1 MKKTTSTYENNRGN
15 TRKYPTLIKLIRK
28 WGLLLGLI
36 LLVIVFSLA
45 AEKFL
50 TVMNIANI
58 LRQGTIIGIMA
69 LGMTFAMI
77 VGDFDL
83 SFASL
88 TGLLNVINISLIIQG
103 WNLVPVFILT
113 LTIGICWGLFNSVLI
128 VKVGIHA
135 FIATLATMTIARGII
150 YWITKGKTLYGPY
163 PESLTVIGR
172 GNILFNLLPIAT
184 LIFLVVAIM
193 AYILAN
199 HTKIGRY
206 FYSVGGNPQ
215 AAIYSGIKVNLYRTA
230 GITISSFCSAIAAII
245 LTSKLTSAPPDAGEG
260 YLMSAI
266 PVVFLG
272 TTFLKPGV
280 VNVGGTV
287 VATILIAVIENGL
300 IMLNVPF
307 YFKYMIQGG
316 IIILAI
322 ASITGGSKKK
332 LGGPAMF

>member
-1 MKKTTSTYENNRGN
+1 MREATVTTDT
-15 TRKYPTLIKLIRK
+15 TRKTLSREVLVKALRK
-28 WGLLLGLI
+28 WGLLIGLI
-36 LLVIVFSLA
+36 LLTLVFGLTA
-45 AEKFL
+45 RNFL
-50 TVMNIANI
+50 TVRNVSNI

-69 LGMTFAMI
+69 VGMSFAMI

-88 TGLLNVINISLIIQG
+88 AGLLNVIAILFINRGASPV
-103 WNLVPVFILT
+103 LVFALT
-113 LTIGICWGLFNSVLI
+113 LCIGIFWGIANGILV

-150 YWITKGKTLYGPY
+150 YWITRGKTLYGPY

-172 GNILFNLLPIAT
+172 GNILYDTVPIAT
-184 LIFLVVAIM
+184 IIFVVVAIV

-199 HTKIGRY
+199 HTKVGRY
-206 FYSVGGNPQ
+206 FYSVGGNPL
-215 AAIYSGIKVNLYRTA
+215 AARYSGIKVDLYRMA
-230 GITISSFCSAIAAII
+230 GIAASSFCAAVAAMI

-260 YLMSAI
+260 YLMSVI

-280 VNVGGTV
+280 VNIGGTV
-287 VATILIAVIENGL
+287 VATILMAVIENGL

-307 YFKYMIQGG
+307 YFKYMIQGA

-322 ASITGGSKKK
+322 ASITGGGKKK
-332 LGGPAMF
+332 LGGPSML